1 MTTYSAVQVVED
13 GAGDK
18 YDCGRH
24 GSCPIIRPL
33 LNTETGVVCADCLR
47 GVALT
52 DTAVRRRFRCD
63 PSGKVVEIHTG
74 AHNVPPAAEGGG
86 GLRPPT
92 ILKIR
97 RRV

>member
-1 MTTYSAVQVVED
+1 MTTHSAVQVVED

-24 GSCPIIRPL
+24 GNRPIIRPL
-33 LNTETGVVCADCLR
+33 LSTETGVVCADCLR

-52 DTAVRRRFRCD
+52 DMAVRRRFRCD

-74 AHNVPPAAEGGG
+74 ALNVPPAAEDGGS
-86 GLRPPT
+86 LRPPT
-92 ILKIR
+92 IFKMR
-97 RRV
+97 RA